1 LALTPAVLRGQVAPQ
16 DGVVPL
22 GLEREWLIKVL
33 VAQVRRVRQEDHSH
47 LPSPRHQR
55 QRAMRAI
62 SSAARTYSF
71 RDQVSLDLRVSAKLA
86 RQGRRRR
93 IETKR
98 FLDDRLE
105 ILELLQA
112 VSERVCEVE

>member
-1 LALTPAVLRGQVAPQ
+1 MESYLSGLNASGSSKYSSLRCVAYDKKITVIYQARGISDSGPC
-16 DGVVPL
+16 
-22 GLEREWLIKVL
+22 E
-33 VAQVRRVRQEDHSH
+33 
-47 LPSPRHQR
+47 PSP
-55 QRAMRAI
+55 
-62 SSAARTYSF
+62 AARTYSF